1 MEKQR
6 VPVTKN
12 DELVLEIRDMNADG
26 EGIGHA
32 GGYALFVKDAVP
44 GDVIRA
50 RVMKTKKNYGFARLM
65 EILTPSPDRIQPQC
79 PVARQCGG
87 CQIMHYSYEKQLEW
101 KEQKVADCL
110 RRIGGVLVMTKRE
123 AGQKMTQPDA
133 VIMEPIMG
141 MQVPYHYR
149 NKAQFPVG
157 CDREGKIQI
166 GFYAGRTHNIIPQ
179 TDCAIQDSCNYAI
192 LECIRAWMEEYHIH
206 PYNEKNGKGLV
217 RHILI
222 RTGFATG
229 EVMVCLVINGKK
241 LPRKTELVKSLQNL
255 KSGTD
260 RTKSIVSI
268 CLNHNMENTN
278 VILGDEV
285 SVLYGKDY
293 IEDKIGDITYRI
305 SVPSFYQVNP
315 AQTKRLYETALS
327 YADLHGEEVVWDLYC
342 GIGTISL
349 FLAQHAKQVY
359 GVEIVPEAIRDA
371 RENAALNNITNAEFF
386 VGAAE
391 EVMPE
396 MYKESGGSMRADVIT
411 LDPPRKGCDTRLLE
425 AVAAMQPERIV
436 YISCDP
442 ATLARDVKYL
452 GEKGYAV
459 KKVRCCDMFG
469 HSGHVETVCLL
480 HRRGKANH

>member
-1 MEKQR
+1 MEKQH

-12 DELVLEIRDMNADG
+12 DELVLEIRDINADG

-32 GGYALFVKDAVP
+32 EGYALFVKDAVP

-50 RVMKTKKNYGFARLM
+50 KVMKTKKNYGFARLM
-65 EILTPSPDRIQPQC
+65 EILTPSPDRIEPQC

-87 CQIMHYSYEKQLEW
+87 CQIMHYAYEKQLAW
-101 KEQKVADCL
+101 KEQKVANCL
-110 RRIGGVLVMTKRE
+110 RRIGGIPVMTKWE
-123 AGQKMTQPDA
+123 AEQGMIQPDT

-141 MQVPYHYR
+141 MQMPYHYR

-157 CDREGKIQI
+157 CDREGRIQI
-166 GFYAGRTHNIIPQ
+166 GFYAGRTHAIIPQ
-179 TDCAIQDSCNYAI
+179 TDCAIQDSCNYPI
-192 LECIRAWMEEYHIH
+192 LERIKAWMEEYHIQ
-206 PYNEKNGKGLV
+206 PYDEVKGKGLV

-229 EVMVCLVINGKK
+229 EVMVCLVINGRK
-241 LPRKTELVKSLQNL
+241 LPQSTELVKSLRNL
-255 KSGTD
+255 KLGTD
-260 RTKSIVSI
+260 STKTIVSI

-285 SVLYGKDY
+285 SVLYGRDY
-293 IEDKIGDITYRI
+293 IEDKIGDISYRI

-315 AQTKRLYETALS
+315 VQTKRLYETALS
-327 YADLHGEEVVWDLYC
+327 YADLHGEETVWDLYC

-349 FLAQHAKQVY
+349 FLAQRAKQVY

-371 RENAALNNITNAEFF
+371 RENATLNNITNAEFF

-391 EVMPE
+391 EVMPK
-396 MYKESGGSMRADVIT
+396 MYRESGGSMRADVIT
-411 LDPPRKGCDTRLLE
+411 LDPPRKGCDVKLLE
-425 AVAAMQPERIV
+425 AVAAMQPKRIV

-442 ATLARDVKYL
+442 ATMARDVKYL
-452 GEKGYAV
+452 GEKGYGV
-459 KKVRCCDMFG
+459 EKVRCCDMFG
-469 HSGHVETVCLL
+469 HSGHVEGVCLL
-480 HRRGKANH
+480 HRRDS